1 MVKHAFSCLFRGNM
15 ETKNTLLEDSTVKR
29 LRKLLR
35 SFDKFNSKI
44 DIYEACIK
52 KKFEKLKE
60 E

>member
-1 MVKHAFSCLFRGNM
+1 M
-15 ETKNTLLEDSTVKR
+15 ETKLTLLEDSTIKR
-29 LRKLLR
+29 LKILLR
-35 SFDKFNSKI
+35 NFDKFNSKI